1 VARYWGR
8 LRRKSDELA
17 AVRAELDELRAR
29 VAGGPLDGA
38 TPTPAMLERM
48 LALERWLAHHP
59 SPPTL
64 VSVVLPTFERP
75 PLLAEAIVSVQAQ
88 THANWE
94 LIVVDAG
101 SADDTAQLLAGIE
114 DERVRPV
121 TTERLPTPAARNRG
135 IDLARGDVV
144 AYLDDDNV
152 MLPGWLA
159 AVAWAFERHP
169 DVDVLYGARVVE
181 DESMFGSPARLPRI
195 LMADFDRAS
204 LERANFTDANVIAH
218 RAGLPDARF
227 DEGIP
232 GVSDWD
238 LMLRLSAGKPPL
250 ALPALAAL
258 YRTTAPNKQSA
269 TDRFRESYATLLG
282 RIDAQRRR

>member
-1 VARYWGR
+1 MARYWGR
-8 LRRKSDELA
+8 SRRERDELA

-29 VAGGPLDGA
+29 VGAGGPLDGA

-59 SPPTL
+59 PPPTL
-64 VSVVLPTFERP
+64 VSVVLTTFERP
-75 PLLAEAIVSVQAQ
+75 PLLAEAIASVQAQ
-88 THANWE
+88 THEHWE

-101 SADDTAQLLAGIE
+101 SGDETPQLLAAIDDG
-114 DERVRPV
+114 RVRPV
-121 TTERLPTPAARNRG
+121 AAERLATPAARNRAL
-135 IDLARGDVV
+135 DLARGELV

-169 DVDVLYGARVVE
+169 DVDVLYGTRVVE

-195 LMADFDRAS
+195 LMTDFDRAS

-218 RAGLPDARF
+218 RARLPDARF
-227 DEGIP
+227 DEGLP

-238 LMLRLSAGKPPL
+238 LMLRLSARKPPL

-258 YRTTAPNKQSA
+258 YRTTAPHKQSA
-269 TDRFRESYATLLG
+269 TDRFRESYATLLA
-282 RIDAQRRR
+282 RIDARR